1 MGAWEGGGVGAVGMR
16 LVGGVRGSSMRL
28 GVGEEDGD
36 EDEEEA
42 REVGGGVGDG
52 GGELGEPRRE
62 LEVAEQLEVREHA
75 RDGDDVLREIREI
88 EGRSE
93 ESGRGEGGGAG
104 VTLGSGARHTWI
116 V

>member
-1 MGAWEGGGVGAVGMR
+1 M
-16 LVGGVRGSSMRL
+16 STHL

-62 LEVAEQLEVREHA
+62 LQVAEQLEVREHA
-75 RDGDDVLREIREI
+75 RDGDDVLRGDSRD
-88 EGRSE
+88 
-93 ESGRGEGGGAG
+93 
-104 VTLGSGARHTWI
+104 
-116 V
+116 

>member
-1 MGAWEGGGVGAVGMR
+1 MRWAVLFGGSRVEGVEYKAV
-16 LVGGVRGSSMRL
+16 STHL

-75 RDGDDVLREIREI
+75 RDGDDVLRGDSRDWGRK
-88 EGRSE
+88 EGGQKRVGG
-93 ESGRGEGGGAG
+93 GRG
-104 VTLGSGARHTWI
+104 
-116 V
+116 